1 MIIVGLTPVFIG
13 KKSIILKL
21 IDLTTIIHTYIY
33 IIKIGTA
40 CEINACLNNGFC
52 SSNGTCLCSNGF
64 YDDQCQTCNRY
75 KFNLNTYLYI
85 WNNNNLYIQ
94 IDNNCYINN
103 CLNQGICI
111 DNITYF
117 TCNCSN
123 GYSGTLCQNCLF
135 YSYYFHYY
143 LKF

>member
-1 MIIVGLTPVFIG
+1 MDFVIQMVLVHVLMD
-13 KKSIILKL
+13 SMV
-21 IDLTTIIHTYIY
+21 
-33 IIKIGTA
+33 
-40 CEINACLNNGFC
+40 INVKHVKF
-52 SSNGTCLCSNGF
+52 
-64 YDDQCQTCNRY
+64 
-75 KFNLNTYLYI
+75 KFNLKYMLMLERYDNFY
-85 WNNNNLYIQ
+85 

-123 GYSGTLCQNCLF
+123 GYSGKLCQNCLF

>member
-1 MIIVGLTPVFIG
+1 MDFVVQMVLVYVLMDSMVINVKYVININLILMYIFMSEII
-13 KKSIILKL
+13 
-21 IDLTTIIHTYIY
+21 
-33 IIKIGTA
+33 
-40 CEINACLNNGFC
+40 IN
-52 SSNGTCLCSNGF
+52 
-64 YDDQCQTCNRY
+64 
-75 KFNLNTYLYI
+75 
-85 WNNNNLYIQ
+85 YIQ